1 MARRRRPISPQGS
14 RMYRRFV
21 LVTLAGA
28 TAASLSL
35 TSPLGAQSLRGSKS
49 TVERAYERAQD
60 KGLYFYKTSGGVR
73 SAAEKG
79 RFVRLTGN
87 ADYRLHN
94 VSLPYATATTRLFVE
109 RLAGQYRA
117 TCGEQM
123 VVTSAVRAQ
132 SNQPRNSSAQ
142 SVHPTGIA
150 VDLRK
155 PSGRCLTWLRKTL
168 LSLEQRGVIDGTE
181 ERSPPH
187 FHIVVFPAAYEA
199 YVASVAGK
207 SATVSTDTESA
218 PTARVAPQRVA
229 LATVARMP
237 SASVQKYRVR
247 KGDSLWSIARRHA
260 TSVAR
265 IKQLNPRA
273 ATKIVPGQ
281 TLVVGSQ

>member
-1 MARRRRPISPQGS
+1 
-14 RMYRRFV
+14 MYRRLV
-21 LVTLAGA
+21 LVTLAVA
-28 TAASLSL
+28 TAAGPGF

-49 TVERAYERAQD
+49 TVERVYERAQD

-94 VSLPYATATTRLFVE
+94 VSLPYATPTTRLFVE
-109 RLAGQYRA
+109 RLAGQYRNA
-117 TCGEQM
+117 CGEQM
-123 VVTSAVRAQ
+123 VVTSAARAL

-142 SVHPTGIA
+142 SVHPAGIA

-155 PSGRCLTWLRKTL
+155 PGGRCLTWLRKTL
-168 LSLEQRGVIDGTE
+168 LALEDRGVIDGTE

-187 FHIVVFPAAYEA
+187 FHVVVFPAAYDA
-199 YVASVAGK
+199 YVASLGGK
-207 SATVSTDTESA
+207 SATAAADSEPA
-218 PTARVAPQRVA
+218 PKAHVAPQRVA

-247 KGDSLWSIARRHA
+247 KGDSLWSIAKRHA

-265 IKQLNPRA
+265 IKQLNPRT